1 MYWGLLAATGVAFSA
16 STEFVPELNEYLQL
30 TPFDADCKFHLTATM
45 IADFA
50 GCWLVEKILML
61 LFADYAEK
69 DIARRRPDQ
78 LAVEQNRRDEAE
90 AKRLREL
97 EAKAGKA

>member
-1 MYWGLLAATGVAFSA
+1 MYWGLLIATGIAFSA

-30 TPFDADCKFHLTATM
+30 TAFDADAKLHLTATM

-61 LFADYAEK
+61 LFADYATK
-69 DIARRRPDQ
+69 DIAQRRPDQ
-78 LAVEQNRRDEAE
+78 LAAEQ
-90 AKRLREL
+90 KRHEEERERKVREI